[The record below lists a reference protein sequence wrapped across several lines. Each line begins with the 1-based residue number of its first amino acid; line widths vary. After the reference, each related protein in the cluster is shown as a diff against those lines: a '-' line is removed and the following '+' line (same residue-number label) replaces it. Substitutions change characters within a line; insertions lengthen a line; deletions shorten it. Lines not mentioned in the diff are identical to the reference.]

1 MEVVFGGTNINAYV
15 IERIL
20 NGEHVD
26 PSDITPES
34 ISAGYAR
41 ISRSPKSATELREEA
56 SREISKAR
64 KSNETIVFG
73 IGHHSVAEHPC
84 INLDVI
90 GISRLALEALES
102 HRIGVGY
109 TEKSQR
115 YITLKG
121 DYVTPKELDSL
132 PDNLRTAFPA
142 LIESQNKLY
151 NFVMPTLL
159 EFHRENNPGLAE
171 QAQSDNKAKNTLE
184 GFAKEDARYVLS
196 LSTEGQ
202 LGFTANFRTLEYII
216 RQLRHHPLAEV
227 RELSD
232 KFYNV
237 ASEVAPSLIKLCDAQ
252 AFKQEFG
259 VPLQE
264 KFVRKFNSDLKEAC
278 RHLLERKIKS
288 RLAEVTDVNLLD
300 YNPNGDAEVIAGLIM
315 NGSQEQFEVA
325 YELAVKAIESKKAK
339 QFLLESFKELTE
351 FDKMPREFEL
361 SDFTFELLTSASAF
375 AQLKRHRMMTL
386 LPGSY
391 NPDLGYTIPESV
403 SSMGLEKLFIEEMDK
418 ASDSFYKAA
427 KDNPWVAQYFLTNGH
442 RRLSTVKMNL
452 RELYAFSR
460 LRQDSHAQWD
470 IRNTANKMTELA
482 QRVNPL
488 TTIFLG
494 GKDQFPE
501 IKRSLYGNE

>member
-41 ISRSPKSATELREEA
+41 VSRSSKSVTELREES

-64 KSNETIVFG
+64 KSNKTIVFG

-132 PDNLRTAFPA
+132 PDNLRTKFHA

-151 NFVMPTLL
+151 NFVMPALL
-159 EFHRENNPGLAE
+159 EFHRENNLGLAE

-216 RQLRHHPLAEV
+216 RQLRHH
-227 RELSD
+227 
-232 KFYNV
+232 
-237 ASEVAPSLIKLCDAQ
+237 
-252 AFKQEFG
+252 
-259 VPLQE
+259 
-264 KFVRKFNSDLKEAC
+264 
-278 RHLLERKIKS
+278 

-300 YNPNGDAEVIAGLIM
+300 YNPNGDAKVIAGLIM

>member
-1 MEVVFGGTNINAYV
+1 MEVVLGGISVNDEV
-15 IERIL
+15 IRRILDGERIDFS
-20 NGEHVD
+20 H
-26 PSDITPES
+26 ITPES

-132 PDNLRTAFPA
+132 PDNLRTTFHA
-142 LIESQNKLY
+142 LIKSQNKLY